1 MLFLKKEIVV
11 KKQKVMRITLF
22 IHNIRKN
29 CSVYVCWSRHVTS
42 RLSSCHFSAMSMVES
57 PTCPTFLGLVKTLK
71 IIPGILQDMSTILTT
86 TWYFHTKLAMTYEWD
101 VRMCSL
107 IWILPLDLRRRKSY
121 MPYDES
127 RLFA

>member
-29 CSVYVCWSRHVTS
+29 CSVYAGHAC

-86 TWYFHTKLAMTYEWD
+86 TWYFHTKLAMTYE
-101 VRMCSL
+101 
-107 IWILPLDLRRRKSY
+107 
-121 MPYDES
+121 
-127 RLFA
+127 